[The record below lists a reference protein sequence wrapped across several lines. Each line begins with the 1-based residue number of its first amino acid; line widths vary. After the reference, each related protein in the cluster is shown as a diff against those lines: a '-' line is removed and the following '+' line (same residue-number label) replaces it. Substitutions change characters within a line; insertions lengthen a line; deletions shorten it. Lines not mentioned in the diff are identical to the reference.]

1 MTPPDPEHEH
11 GTTGRDTTL
20 ILIAMTCLAFVVSTF
35 ERVI

>member
-1 MTPPDPEHEH
+1 MSSPEPEH

-20 ILIAMTCLAFVVSTF
+20 ILIAMICLIFVVSTF